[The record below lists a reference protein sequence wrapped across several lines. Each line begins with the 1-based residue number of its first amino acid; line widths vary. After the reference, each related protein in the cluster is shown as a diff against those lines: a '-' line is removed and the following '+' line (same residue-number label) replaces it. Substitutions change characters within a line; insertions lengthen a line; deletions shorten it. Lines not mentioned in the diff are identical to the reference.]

1 MAQDQRTQPVEI
13 RPHTQSRI
21 LEIQWADGHT
31 TKLTYEYLRVECPC
45 ADCKGHT
52 PDQAKTI
59 TGKEDVDITQFEPV
73 GLYALQLHFDDG
85 HNTGLFTW
93 DYLRRLDTDP
103 EA

>member
-1 MAQDQRTQPVEI
+1 MSSSQATKPVEI
-13 RPHTQSRI
+13 KPHTKSKV
-21 LEIQWADGHT
+21 LEIDWADGHV

-59 TGKEDVDITQFEPV
+59 AGKENVDITDFKPV
-73 GLYALQLHFDDG
+73 GNYAIQPVFDDG
-85 HNTGLFTW
+85 HDTGIFSW
-93 DYLRRLDTDP
+93 DLLRRLDTSA